1 MADRADFPTMVEVE
15 AADRDQLAR
24 WYRFLAA
31 GDSAE
36 QQKILDRIA
45 ARFEKLRG
53 MTPQLSKKIGLGG
66 R

>member
-1 MADRADFPTMVEVE
+1 MVDRSDFPTMAQVE
-15 AADRDQLAR
+15 AADRDQLAC

-36 QQKILDRIA
+36 HQKIMDRIA
-45 ARFEKLRG
+45 ARFEKLGG